1 MSDQSRQ
8 GPTPSQPTPRPA
20 RRSGVPIARGVDR
33 ALLERVV
40 DALEHAAVQYAIEDQ
55 IAGEA
60 VGTWQVLV
68 PITQAPRA
76 LAALAALQSGA
87 AAAPPPHGAPTPPR
101 PGPLFESQ
109 PFDAL
114 RLLLMLVCF
123 AAAAWL
129 ATR

>member
-1 MSDQSRQ
+1 M
-8 GPTPSQPTPRPA
+8 
-20 RRSGVPIARGVDR
+20 PIARGSDR

-40 DALEHAAVQYAIEDQ
+40 DALEHAGVQYAVEDE

-60 VGTWQVLV
+60 AGTWQVVV
-68 PITQAPRA
+68 PIAQAPRA
-76 LAALAALQSGA
+76 LAALAKLRAGGPDSA
-87 AAAPPPHGAPTPPR
+87 EAHGPQAPPR

-109 PFDAL
+109 RFDAL